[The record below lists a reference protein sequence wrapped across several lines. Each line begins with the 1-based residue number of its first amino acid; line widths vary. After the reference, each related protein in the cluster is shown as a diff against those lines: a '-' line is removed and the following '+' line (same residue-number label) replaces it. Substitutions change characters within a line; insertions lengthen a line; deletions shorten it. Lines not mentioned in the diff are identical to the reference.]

1 MELKDIPN
9 YENVELNSDDDNVY
23 PISELAK
30 EKSKVTQERY
40 PTGFIKFNEAMDGG
54 YKNGD
59 LVIIAGMSGHG
70 KTTFSQ
76 TLTYHLCKSSIP
88 CLWISY
94 ETGIEYLDIKFRN
107 MGIGKD
113 YFAYAPKKNMSGQ
126 LKWIKEKIQEAVT
139 KYGVKA
145 VFIDHLGFLTPTN
158 ISNRDNET
166 LALTKIARELKT
178 LAVELN
184 IIIFSM
190 AHIRKI
196 DDNKAPT
203 MQDIAYSSGIYQ
215 EADYVLMI
223 WRLKNKSKQSMVLG
237 ADDTEDNEE
246 EYSGESKIKM
256 VKSRSTGKTPIIPLL
271 LDKDKF
277 YPINKKY
284 EHTQNQKTR

>member
-9 YENVELNSDDDNVY
+9 YEGVELGSDDDGVY

-30 EKSKVTQERY
+30 ERNQKYGEKYT
-40 PTGFIKFNEAMDGG
+40 TGLVRFDEAMDGG

-59 LVIIAGMSGHG
+59 LIIVAGMSGHG

-76 TLTYHLCKSSIP
+76 TLTYHLCKRSIP

-94 ETGIEYLDIKFRN
+94 ETSVEYLDKKFIN
-107 MGIGKD
+107 MGIGNE
-113 YFAYAPKKNMSGQ
+113 YFAYSPKKNTSGQ

-139 KYGVKA
+139 KYGIKA

-158 ISNRDNET
+158 ISSRDNET
-166 LALTKIARELKT
+166 LALTKIARELKI

-237 ADDTEDNEE
+237 GDDSEEDEE
-246 EYSGESKIKM
+246 EYSDESKVKM
-256 VKSRSTGKTPIIPLL
+256 VKSRSTGKTPIISLVM
-271 LDKDKF
+271 DNDRFITIK
-277 YPINKKY
+277 NK
-284 EHTQNQKTR
+284 